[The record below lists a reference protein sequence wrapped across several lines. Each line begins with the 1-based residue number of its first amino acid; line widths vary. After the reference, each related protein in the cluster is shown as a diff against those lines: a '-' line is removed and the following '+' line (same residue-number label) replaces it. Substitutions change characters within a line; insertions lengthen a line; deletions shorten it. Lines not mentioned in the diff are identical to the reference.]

1 MMFIRIGGD
10 LFERRSI
17 RFEEDRQPSFRNS
30 PTPIFALW
38 YIYPYQTARKESMY
52 LFLGFLRL
60 IPLLIKWL
68 DGMRT
73 GLIRLRIR
81 DGRLEILRK
90 TIRLRG
96 KVKLVGFCLIG
107 RVKVHEGSIATIC

>member
-1 MMFIRIGGD
+1 
-10 LFERRSI
+10 
-17 RFEEDRQPSFRNS
+17 
-30 PTPIFALW
+30 
-38 YIYPYQTARKESMY
+38 MY

-73 GLIRLRIR
+73 GLTRLRIR

-107 RVKVHEGSIATIC
+107 RVKVHEGSIATTC